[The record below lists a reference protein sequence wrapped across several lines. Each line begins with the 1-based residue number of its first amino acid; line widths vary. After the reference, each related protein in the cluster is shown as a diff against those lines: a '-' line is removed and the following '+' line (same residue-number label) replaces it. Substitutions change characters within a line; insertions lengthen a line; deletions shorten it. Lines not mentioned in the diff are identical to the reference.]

1 MSASASG
8 GDAGVPCR
16 LEVTVRDR
24 GAGFDLDRVDPARLG
39 LRRSIA
45 ERTAECGGQ
54 AAVWSAP
61 GQGAVV
67 RLSWPSAPHSGRP
80 DGAADGEPDQPDGIR
95 ADYGL
100 AEESPSW

>member
-1 MSASASG
+1 M
-8 GDAGVPCR
+8 
-16 LEVTVRDR
+16 RDR

-67 RLSWPSAPHSGRP
+67 RMSWPAAARSGQL
-80 DGAADGEPDQPDGIR
+80 DGEPEQPDGLR
-95 ADYGL
+95 ADRGL
-100 AEESPSW
+100 TRESPSW

>member
-1 MSASASG
+1 MEVRQRG
-8 GDAGVPCR
+8 GRRTPDVPCR

-24 GAGFDLDRVDPARLG
+24 GAGFDLDRVDRARLG

-45 ERTAECGGQ
+45 ERTADCGGQ

-67 RLSWPSAPHSGRP
+67 RLSLAR
-80 DGAADGEPDQPDGIR
+80 AARSVQPDG
-95 ADYGL
+95 
-100 AEESPSW
+100 